1 MSKEPEL
8 KARDKV
14 ILRMTRDGAVE
25 KNLTVGTEQRV
36 SGRLEDAELVKPV
49 ETAVPSEAPSAEE
62 QKKVQMRRQQ
72 RQFQA
77 EHTEDNDTKPPS
89 ETSVTEEKRAEN
101 PPQNVTEPLP
111 SETPFKPPALEQH
124 SVSSHTGTVIAET
137 VVTHKLRK
145 TSAVEAV
152 DADAILTQA
161 AETASAKP
169 ASDDAVPPT
178 KRMQKLERKSEKAHE
193 RLDAAREKLP
203 THKVLKKERVF
214 DEETGK
220 GKTRLHFEDELKK
233 PKSKGKLQFEADKT
247 VRKVGDTL
255 ASGIHGK
262 IHEVEQENTAVEAA
276 HKTEIVAETAARH
289 FSHHRE
295 KSVNKPYEKVSKL
308 EHKADTADAKLQ
320 YERNQQEHPEMKKQN
335 MNKHY
340 QKQSIKKEYA
350 AARNA
355 GSQTAGTATKSTGK
369 KLGEKASNK
378 IKEFFEKNKKV
389 FIWIG
394 VGIALL
400 VLLGAGIS
408 SCSML
413 TSTGSSVIASSY
425 LSEDDAMLGAE
436 AQYCRMEQELQSY
449 LDNYESNHD
458 YDEYHFDLDDIEHDP
473 YVLISILSALHEG
486 EFTLDEVQGTLQML
500 FEKQYILTEEVIVET
515 RYRTETDTWT
525 DADGNTHTETYRV
538 PYDYYICN
546 VKLEN
551 FNLSHVPVHIMS
563 QEQLSMY
570 ATYMAVLGNREDLFG
585 DSPYVDKYITNPPAD
600 YDVNPEYL
608 NDEKFATLITEAE
621 KYLGYP
627 YVWGGSNPD
636 TSFDCSGFVS
646 YVLTNSGLVN
656 TGRLGAQGLY
666 NVCTPVSKANAQ
678 PGDLIFFVGTYDTPG
693 VSHVGIYVG
702 DGVMIHCGDPIQY
715 TSINSSYWQ
724 QHFYAFGRPAY

>member
-1 MSKEPEL
+1 MPKEPEL

-14 ILRMTRDGAVE
+14 VVRMTREGAVE
-25 KNLTVGTEQRV
+25 ENLTAGTGQRV
-36 SGRLEDAELVKPV
+36 SKRLEDAELVKPV
-49 ETAVPSEAPSAEE
+49 ETAVPSEALSPEE

-77 EHTEDNDTKPPS
+77 EHAVDNDTQPPS
-89 ETSVTEEKRAEN
+89 ETTVTEEKRAEN
-101 PPQNVTEPLP
+101 PPQNAPEPLP
-111 SETPFKPPALEQH
+111 SETPFKPPVLEQH
-124 SVSSHTGTVIAET
+124 GVSSHTGTVIAET

-152 DADAILTQA
+152 DADAVLSQA
-161 AETASAKP
+161 AETSSAKP
-169 ASDDAVPPT
+169 VSDDAVPPT

-276 HKTEIVAETAARH
+276 HKTEIAAETAARH

-295 KSVNKPYEKVSKL
+295 NSVNKPYEKVSKL
-308 EHKADTADAKLQ
+308 EHKADAADAKLQ

-340 QKQSIKKEYA
+340 QKQNIKKEYA

-355 GSQTAGTATKSTGK
+355 GSQTAGTATKNTGK
-369 KLGEKASNK
+369 KLGEKVSDK

-436 AQYCRMEQELQSY
+436 AQYCQMEQELQ
-449 LDNYESNHD
+449 
-458 YDEYHFDLDDIEHDP
+458 
-473 YVLISILSALHEG
+473 
-486 EFTLDEVQGTLQML
+486 
-500 FEKQYILTEEVIVET
+500 
-515 RYRTETDTWT
+515 R
-525 DADGNTHTETYRV
+525 
-538 PYDYYICN
+538 
-546 VKLEN
+546 
-551 FNLSHVPVHIMS
+551 
-563 QEQLSMY
+563 
-570 ATYMAVLGNREDLFG
+570 
-585 DSPYVDKYITNPPAD
+585 YVDKYITNPPAD

-608 NDEKFATLITEAE
+608 NDEKFAALITEAE

-666 NVCTPVSKANAQ
+666 NVCAPVSKANAQ